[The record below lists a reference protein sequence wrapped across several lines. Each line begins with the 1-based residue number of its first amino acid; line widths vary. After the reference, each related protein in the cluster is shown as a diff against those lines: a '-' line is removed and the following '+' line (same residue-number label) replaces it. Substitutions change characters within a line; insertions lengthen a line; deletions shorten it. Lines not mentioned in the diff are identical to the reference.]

1 MLLNRNKPQRVRKNK
16 QKNKNNAK
24 MNYRNKKI
32 SKIVVPK
39 NLAEAAPSL
48 PPLPGKKGKK
58 RKSKGKPQVQKKK
71 RRLNP

>member
-1 MLLNRNKPQRVRKNK
+1 
-16 QKNKNNAK
+16 

-48 PPLPGKKGKK
+48 QPLSGKKGKK